1 MGILTLLVDSLWHWE
16 LAKTNLKHMTLQ
28 IFAYN
33 CVEAVCSFNKHY
45 TCICKPWIKR
55 NTTWNLRGHSKRKSE
70 CNVMHSTPS
79 PPKPSPLY
87 RPVWKSWDVWKQT
100 KLQLCWVSEMLQL
113 LNKLRERITI
123 VGLHTNH
130 SPFIAGSILEVFVVT
145 KDSWRLTLLCSGTCS
160 ETIHTGF
167 F

>member
-1 MGILTLLVDSLWHWE
+1 MGILTLLADSLWHWE

-45 TCICKPWIKR
+45 TCICIESDVMLCNTCKPWIKR
-55 NTTWNLRGHSKRKSE
+55 NTMWNLRGHSKRKSE

-113 LNKLRERITI
+113 LNKLGENNNCWTAHKSQSFHCWQHPW
-123 VGLHTNH
+123 GLC
-130 SPFIAGSILEVFVVT
+130 G
-145 KDSWRLTLLCSGTCS
+145 D
-160 ETIHTGF
+160 
-167 F
+167 